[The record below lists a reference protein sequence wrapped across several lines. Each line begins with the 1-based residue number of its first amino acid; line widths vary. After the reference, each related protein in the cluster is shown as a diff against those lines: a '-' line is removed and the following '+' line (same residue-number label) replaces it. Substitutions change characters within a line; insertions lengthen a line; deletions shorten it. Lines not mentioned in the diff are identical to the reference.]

1 MQRGLPRGELH
12 VIDAPRQTDG
22 TVDHN
27 HSPIVDVD
35 VLLGYSCGVYVLMY
49 IEHIATGNG
58 IPRGAHLWSPNEV
71 ARRRREYTKM
81 ANWDRSVETP
91 VYIETPLFPSKRGL
105 TIDKCWRM

>member
-1 MQRGLPRGELH
+1 MTVRRGLPRGELH

-22 TVDHN
+22 TIDLH
-27 HSPIVDVD
+27 HTPTSDIDM
-35 VLLGYSCGVYVLMY
+35 LLGYSCGVYILMY

-71 ARRRREYTKM
+71 ERRRREYTMM

-91 VYIETPLFPSKRGL
+91 VYIESPLFPSKRGS
-105 TIDKCWRM
+105 TN